1 MNRHPLEMERIRRAI
16 ASFLREDRCDIFV
29 LMISTPASEVRFA
42 ATHPPG
48 KCIEVLRS
56 FSMSHVGSVIN
67 CSESMMGGRLTLEGS
82 AGHPR
87 G

>member
-48 KCIEVLRS
+48 KCIVVVLLLCQREALLIVPS
-56 FSMSHVGSVIN
+56 
-67 CSESMMGGRLTLEGS
+67 
-82 AGHPR
+82 P
-87 G
+87 